1 MSRFQSKS
9 NNNLFRKKPINRIV
23 EELPIKQEEELVIV
37 SQEEQIEVVEEM
49 PVQMV
54 EEIQVQAVEEV
65 INIVEQQEPII
76 LLEEIYKEVNE
87 PKEEIKLEEN
97 PIQIEL
103 KKRRSK
109 ERFQLLVQEV
119 ILNKKKQNIDGWII

>member
-1 MSRFQSKS
+1 MSRFQNKS
-9 NNNLFRKKPINRIV
+9 NNNLFRKKSINRIQKDEPV
-23 EELPIKQEEELVIV
+23 LEELVIV
-37 SQEEQIEVVEEM
+37 SQEV
-49 PVQMV
+49 PVK
-54 EEIQVQAVEEV
+54 AVEEV
-65 INIVEQQEPII
+65 INIVEQQQQQQQQEEPII
-76 LLEEIYKEVNE
+76 LLEEIYEEVNVNE

-119 ILNKKKQNIDGWII
+119 ILNKKKQNIEGWIV